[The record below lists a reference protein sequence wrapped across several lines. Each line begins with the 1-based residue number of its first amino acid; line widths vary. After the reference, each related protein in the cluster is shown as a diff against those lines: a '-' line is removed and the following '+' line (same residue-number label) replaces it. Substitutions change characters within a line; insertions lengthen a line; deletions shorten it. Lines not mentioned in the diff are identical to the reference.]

1 MLQDKIIN
9 INQNSNINDLNNL
22 NDKLTQ
28 NELIVLIQDITIY
41 QIKCINTTKYT
52 YSELEKI
59 FYFELVT

>member
-22 NDKLTQ
+22 NKLTQ
-28 NELIVLIQDITIY
+28 NELIVLIQDITAF
-41 QIKCINTTKYT
+41 IKLSINTNKYT

-59 FYFELVT
+59 FFILSWL